1 MATKAL
7 NGALGKD
14 EWDERESKSL
24 LAEEMGD
31 RSYASGLGANVSM
44 MVGTSSSSGCLKG
57 CGCDMENGA
66 PRVYRAL
73 GESEEGDNTEVDG
86 DVRDEQE

>member
-1 MATKAL
+1 MATKAS

-24 LAEEMGD
+24 LAEEVGD

-44 MVGTSSSSGCLKG
+44 MVGASSSSVCLEG
-57 CGCDMENGA
+57 YGYDIENGA
-66 PRVYRAL
+66 PRVYRVL
-73 GESEEGDNTEVDG
+73 GESEEGDNTEMDG
-86 DVRDEQE
+86 DVSDE